1 MMEKGSIVIKDL
13 TIDFYINGE
22 LTNIIKQGNCVF
34 PTGRI
39 TAVVGESGSGK
50 SVLGQ
55 AILGDLPA
63 NATVSG
69 EVLYECRNMLTL
81 PPKDF
86 KYLYGKKLAVVPQLP
101 QEAFSP
107 MKSIYAHIRDA
118 LECAGIIQMSFL
130 HHLFTDKTTYLLA
143 KHTLE
148 GFGFT
153 DIDKILSSYPHEL
166 SGGML
171 QRILCAIVT
180 YIRPQWIIADEPTKG
195 LDEANRDLVVK
206 NLKKMYEKAGSSVI
220 IITHD
225 MELAQKMCHGIIRL
239 KEGKLYA
246 EGR

>member
-63 NATVSG
+63 NAVASG
-69 EVLYECRNMLTL
+69 EVLYECKNMLAMSSEECMEM
-81 PPKDF
+81 
-86 KYLYGKKLAVVPQLP
+86 YGKIMALVPQLP
-101 QEAFSP
+101 EEAFSP
-107 MKSIYAHIRDA
+107 MKTIYAHIRDA
-118 LECAGIIQMSFL
+118 LEGAGVVRASCIR
-130 HHLFTDKTTYLLA
+130 HLFADRVAYSLA
-143 KHTLE
+143 GAALE

-153 DIDKILSSYPHEL
+153 DIDRILSSYPHEL

-171 QRILCAIVT
+171 QRVLCAMVT
-180 YIRPQWIIADEPTKG
+180 YIKPQWIIADEPTKG
-195 LDEANRDLVVK
+195 LDEINRQLVIK
-206 NLKKMYEKAGSSVI
+206 NLKNMYENSGSSMI

-225 MELAQKMCHGIIRL
+225 MKLAQKLCHCIIRMQ
-239 KEGKLYA
+239 EGKLYV
-246 EGR
+246 ESR